1 MTRLE
6 TGKERKKNKASR
18 RQGGA
23 GFREGGGPPQGEPQA
38 PRGRVLVPGCCVRH
52 RGLSATG
59 LADRPPK
66 HQPDQEPRKTSPTR
80 AKGRKRV
87 SDTYVACREAWPSHC
102 QPRGSQKN
110 LPAGNVSELGRQ
122 DAQRA
127 SGSLSL
133 PAFPALGPRAAG
145 AEAPPWPALGRRP
158 TGRGAASGGSVR
170 EACAHVC
177 AGTPR
182 HCVCACVHTCACVC
196 LQTTARCAQSAKTRP
211 WARGAPSG
219 G

>member
-52 RGLSATG
+52 RGLAATG

-145 AEAPPWPALGRRP
+145 AEAPPRPALGRRP
-158 TGRGAASGGSVR
+158 TGSPTRGVR

-177 AGTPR
+177 ADTLR
-182 HCVCACVHTCACVC
+182 HCVCACVHTCARVC

>member
-1 MTRLE
+1 MRLE

-38 PRGRVLVPGCCVRH
+38 LRGRALVPGCCVRH
-52 RGLSATG
+52 RGLAATG

-87 SDTYVACREAWPSHC
+87 SDTCVACREAWPSHC

-110 LPAGNVSELGRQ
+110 LPAGNISELGRQ
-122 DAQRA
+122 DARRA

-133 PAFPALGPRAAG
+133 PAFPALGPGQQVQKPRPGPRLAG
-145 AEAPPWPALGRRP
+145 AP
-158 TGRGAASGGSVR
+158 RGEGPRVGG
-170 EACAHVC
+170 A
-177 AGTPR
+177 
-182 HCVCACVHTCACVC
+182 
-196 LQTTARCAQSAKTRP
+196 
-211 WARGAPSG
+211 
-219 G
+219 